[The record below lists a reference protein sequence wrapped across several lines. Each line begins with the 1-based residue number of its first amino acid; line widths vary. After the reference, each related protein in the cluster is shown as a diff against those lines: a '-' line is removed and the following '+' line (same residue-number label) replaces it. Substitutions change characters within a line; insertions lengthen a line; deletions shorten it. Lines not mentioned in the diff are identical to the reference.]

1 MNRFKPLLILVV
13 VSLLLAACGPTPT
26 PLVITREVEK
36 EVVVTKEVQVEVEKE
51 VVVTVE
57 VEKEVEKEV
66 IKEVEKVVEVTP
78 TPIGG
83 QLILYACLFDPDK
96 LQVIFSTFKAQYG
109 VDVTCL
115 DMSSGEA
122 LERIRAEKENPQGD
136 VLFGTTN
143 LSHVNLAA
151 DDLTEAHQGVGW
163 NLFDQG
169 AIKDPDG
176 RWTGF
181 YYGVIGFACSPER
194 LEEIGADCPTSWQ
207 DLLDPVYQGEVVIAS
222 PAASGTSYTTLS
234 GLAQLLGEDGAF
246 EFWQQMDANVAQYT
260 ESGSAPGKMAAAGEF
275 AIGISFAHDIQVQQ
289 DKGLPVLL
297 NFPEEGTSFE
307 IGGIS
312 VIKGAKNMAAAQ
324 AWVDYVFSDAFQRY
338 HNDVA
343 HRLPVV
349 PGVALAEGSVGLEDV
364 KLIEGYDPTEW
375 AAKRDDLVARWQE
388 EIGATR

>member
-1 MNRFKPLLILVV
+1 MKIFKPLWILVV

-26 PLVITREVEK
+26 PLVITKEVEK
-36 EVVVTKEVQVEVEKE
+36 EVVVTKEV
-51 VVVTVE
+51 
-57 VEKEVEKEV
+57 EVEKEV
-66 IKEVEKVVEVTP
+66 IVTKEVEVEKVVEVTP

-83 QLILYACLFDPDK
+83 ELVLYACLFDPDK
-96 LQVIFSTFKAQYG
+96 LAVIFSTFKAQYG

-122 LERIRAEKENPQGD
+122 LERIRAESENPQGD

-143 LSHVNLAA
+143 LSHVNLAQ
-151 DDLTEAHQGVGW
+151 DDLTEPYKGVGW
-163 NLFDQG
+163 NLLPDG

-194 LEEIGADCPTSWQ
+194 LEEIGAECPTSWQ
-207 DLLDPVYQGEVVIAS
+207 DLLDPVYEGEIVIAS
-222 PAASGTSYTTLS
+222 PAASGTAYTTLS
-234 GLAQLLGEDGAF
+234 GLAQLLGEDEAF
-246 EFWQQMDANVAQYT
+246 EFWNQMDANVAQYT

-289 DKGLPVLL
+289 DQGLPVILT
-297 NFPEEGTSFE
+297 FPEEGTSFE

-312 VIKGAKNMAAAQ
+312 IIKGTKHEAAAQ
-324 AWVDYVFSDAFQRY
+324 AWVDYVFSEAFQRY

-349 PGVALAEGSVGLEDV
+349 PGVGLAEGTIGLEDV
-364 KLIEGYDPTEW
+364 KLIDGYDPTEW

-388 EIGATR
+388 EIGSRR

>member
-1 MNRFKPLLILVV
+1 MKMFKPLLILVA

-26 PLVITREVEK
+26 PLVITKEVEK
-36 EVVVTKEVQVEVEKE
+36 EVVVTKEVQVEKEVVVTKEVEKE
-51 VVVTVE
+51 VVVT
-57 VEKEVEKEV
+57 
-66 IKEVEKVVEVTP
+66 KEVEKVVEVTP

-83 QLILYACLFDPDK
+83 ELILYACLFDPDK

-122 LERIRAEKENPQGD
+122 LERIRAEKDNPQGD

-151 DDLTEAHQGVGW
+151 DGLTEPYEGVGW
-163 NLFDQG
+163 NLLPAG
-169 AIKDPDG
+169 ALKDPEG

-194 LEEIGADCPTSWQ
+194 LEEIGAECPTSWQ
-207 DLLDPVYQGEVVIAS
+207 DLLDPVYKGEVVIAS
-222 PAASGTSYTTLS
+222 PAASGTAYTTLS
-234 GLAQLLGEDGAF
+234 GLSQLLGEDGAF
-246 EFWQQMDANVAQYT
+246 EFWKKMDENVAQYT

-275 AIGISFAHDIQVQQ
+275 AVGIAFAHDIQVQQ
-289 DKGLPVLL
+289 DKGLPVIL
-297 NFPEEGTSFE
+297 NFPAEGTSFE

-312 VIKGAKNMAAAQ
+312 IIAGTKHEAAAR

-349 PGVALAEGSVGLEDV
+349 PGVALATGSVGLEDV

-388 EIGATR
+388 EIGAGR

>member
-83 QLILYACLFDPDK
+83 QLVLYACLFDPDK